1 MIFFL
6 FSFYMNILFVVT
18 LSLVPD
24 AKYTSVFVLL
34 DSVYV
39 VKLSEFFGLFIVRCL
54 TYILSFLS
62 Q

>member
-1 MIFFL
+1 
-6 FSFYMNILFVVT
+6 MNILFVVT

-54 TYILSFLS
+54 TYILSFFVTIV
-62 Q
+62 